1 MRNVVV
7 MQTVKQFIDSI
18 GGTSAVAETLGL
30 PISTVSGWNIS
41 NSIPNWRI
49 GAVAALA
56 AKEGK
61 PFPASFADKA
71 A

>member
-1 MRNVVV
+1 

-18 GGTSAVAETLGL
+18 GGTKAVAEALGL
-30 PISTVSGWNIS
+30 PVSTVSGWNIN
-41 NSIPNWRI
+41 NSIPNWRV
-49 GAVAALA
+49 GALASLA

-61 PFPASFADKA
+61 PFPAGFADKA